1 MYADII
7 VDISHDKLDKT
18 FQYKIPDAMEGILEA
33 GMQVLIPFGGR
44 NRLITGYVVNI
55 TDTATFDAAR
65 LKEIDSIAQGKV
77 PIEGRMIKLAAF
89 IRQNY
94 GGSMNQALKT
104 VIPVKENVRLLEKK
118 SIRRTIG
125 LEEAKE
131 LLDGFEK
138 KHAVARARLM
148 ACLMEEEIMEYEL
161 VTRKLNISKSVIRYF
176 EEKGYICTETQ
187 AYYRN
192 PVKKQDRETKR
203 SVLNQAQQYIV
214 DCILEDYGKDIRR
227 TYLIK
232 GITGS
237 GKTEVYL
244 SVIEEVLAQG
254 KQVIMLIPEISLT
267 FQTVMRFYRRFGDVV
282 SIMNSR
288 LSKGERYDQ
297 FERAKKGLI
306 QIMIGP
312 RSALFTPFQN
322 LGLIVIDEEHESAYK
337 SENVPRYHALGVAE
351 ELAGMSHAS
360 VILGSA
366 TPSVDS
372 YYKALNGEYR
382 LFTLNER
389 AAADAALA
397 ETTVVDLKEELK
409 SGNRSIFSRKLKELI
424 EDRLRKK
431 QQTMLFINRR
441 GYFGLIS
448 CRSCGHVMKCPHC
461 DISLTSHN
469 NGKLV
474 CHYCGY
480 TVNMV
485 AECPECGSKYISALR
500 GGTQMVEDA
509 AAREFPQARVLR
521 MDTDTTRGKDGHEK
535 LLSAFAAGEA
545 DILVGTQMIVKG
557 HDYANVTLV
566 GILAADISLH
576 AGDYRAAE
584 RTFELLTQAS
594 GRAGRGQAKGEVVI
608 QAYDTDNF
616 AIETAAKQDYDEF
629 YHQEILYRTLL
640 DYPPVSN
647 MLLVKFSS
655 KNEEGLIKAVNTV
668 KITKEDVKIIGP
680 CDAALYKA
688 DDIFNKVL
696 YYKAE
701 AYKKLTEI
709 KDELEQFVR
718 DNADFKYVS
727 VQFDFNPMNVY

>member
-18 FQYKIPDAMEGILEA
+18 FQYKIPEAMEKKLLV
-33 GMQVLIPFGGR
+33 GMQVCVPFGRG
-44 NRLITGYVVNI
+44 NSLITGYVVNI
-55 TDTATFDAAR
+55 TDTAAYDVAR
-65 LKEIDSIAQGKV
+65 LKEIDSVVEGKI
-77 PIEGRMIKLAAF
+77 PIEGRMIKLASF
-89 IRQNY
+89 IRANY

-104 VIPVKENVRLLEKK
+104 VIPVKENVKLQEKK
-118 SIRRTIG
+118 SIHRNIRK
-125 LEEAKE
+125 EEAQE
-131 LLDGFEK
+131 LLTGFEK

-148 ACLMEEEIMEYEL
+148 ACLLEEEIIEYEL
-161 VTRKLNISKSVIRYF
+161 VTRKLNISGNVIKYF
-176 EEKGYICTETQ
+176 EEKGYIYIESESC
-187 AYYRN
+187 YRN
-192 PVKKQDRETKR
+192 PVKRQEQGEEHKE
-203 SVLNQAQQYIV
+203 LNPAQKYIV
-214 DCILEDYGKDIRR
+214 DSILEDYMKDIRK

-244 SVIEEVLAQG
+244 SVIEAVLAQG

-267 FQTVMRFYRRFGDVV
+267 FQTVMRFYKRFGDVV

-337 SENVPRYHALGVAE
+337 SENVPRYHAVGVAK
-351 ELAGMSHAS
+351 ELAKMCNAS

-372 YYKALNGEYR
+372 YYKALQGEYR

-389 AAADAALA
+389 AAADAVLPDV
-397 ETTVVDLKEELK
+397 TVVDLREELR
-409 SGNRSIFSRKLKELI
+409 SGNRSVFSGKLKELMK
-424 EDRLRKK
+424 DRLQKK

-441 GYFGLIS
+441 GYFGFIS

-461 DISLTSHN
+461 DVSLTSHKN
-469 NGKLV
+469 NKLM

-480 TVNMV
+480 TTHMV
-485 AECPECGSKYISALR
+485 EACPKCGSKYISTLR
-500 GGTQMVEDA
+500 GGTQMVEEA
-509 AAREFPQARVLR
+509 AAREFPGARILR

-535 LLSAFAAGEA
+535 ILSAFAAGEA

-576 AGDYRAAE
+576 ASDYRGAE

-594 GRAGRGQAKGEVVI
+594 GRAGRGKERGEVVI
-608 QAYDTDNF
+608 QTYDTEHF
-616 AIETAAKQDYDEF
+616 AIETAAKQDYEEF
-629 YHQEILYRTLL
+629 YNQEILYRTLL

-655 KNEEGLIKAVNTV
+655 GYEDKLIKAVNTV

-688 DDIFNKVL
+688 DDIYNKVL

-701 AYKKLTEI
+701 AYEKLTEI
-709 KDELEQFVR
+709 KDELERFVK
-718 DNADFKYVS
+718 DNEDFKYVS
-727 VQFDFNPMNVY
+727 VQFDFNPMNAY

>member
-18 FQYKIPDAMEGILEA
+18 FQYKIPGAMENKLEV
-33 GMQVLIPFGGR
+33 GMRVNIPFGSG
-44 NRLITGYVVNI
+44 NRRITGYVVNI
-55 TDTATFDAAR
+55 TDVAEYDVAR
-65 LKEIDSIAQGKV
+65 IKEIDSIVDEKIM
-77 PIEGRMIKLAAF
+77 IESRMIKLAAF
-89 IRQNY
+89 IRKNY

-104 VIPVKENVRLLEKK
+104 VIPVKESVKLREKK
-118 SIRRTIG
+118 SIHLNIAK
-125 LEEAKE
+125 EEAE
-131 LLDGFEK
+131 QLLQVFEK

-148 ACLMEEEIMEYEL
+148 QSLLEEEVIEYGL
-161 VTRKLNISKSVIRYF
+161 VTGKLNISQPVIRYF
-176 EEKGYICTETQ
+176 EEQGYIRTE
-187 AYYRN
+187 AEEYYRN
-192 PVKKQDRETKR
+192 PVKEQQREEIRKN
-203 SVLNQAQQYIV
+203 LNPAQKYIA
-214 DCILEDYGKDIRR
+214 DCILEDYRKDIRK

-244 SVIEEVLAQG
+244 AVIEAVLAQG
-254 KQVIMLIPEISLT
+254 KQVIMMIPEISLT
-267 FQTVMRFYRRFGDVV
+267 FQTVMRFYKRFGDVV

-312 RSALFTPFQN
+312 RSALFTPFPN

-337 SENVPRYHALGVAE
+337 SENVPRYHAVGVAE
-351 ELAGMSHAS
+351 ALAAMSHAS
-360 VILGSA
+360 LILGSA

-372 YYKALNGEYR
+372 YYKALRGEYK

-389 AAADAALA
+389 AAADAMLP
-397 ETTVVDLKEELK
+397 EVTVVDLKEELR
-409 SGNRSIFSRKLKELI
+409 SGNRSVFSRKLKALM

-441 GYFGLIS
+441 GYFGFIS

-461 DISLTSHN
+461 DVSLTSHKN
-469 NGKLV
+469 NKLM

-480 TVNMV
+480 TTDMV
-485 AECPECGSKYISALR
+485 LNCPECGSKYISTLR

-509 AAREFPQARVLR
+509 VVREFPGARVLR
-521 MDTDTTRGKDGHEK
+521 MDTDTTRGRDGHEK
-535 LLSAFAAGEA
+535 ILAAFAAGEA

-557 HDYANVTLV
+557 HDYANVTLM

-576 AGDYRAAE
+576 ASDYRAAE

-594 GRAGRGQAKGEVVI
+594 GRAGRGQEKGEVVI
-608 QAYDTDNF
+608 QAYDTENF

-629 YHQEILYRTLL
+629 YNQEILYRTLL

-655 KNEEGLIKAVNTV
+655 KYEERLIKAVNTV

-688 DDIFNKVL
+688 DDIYNKVL

-701 AYKKLTEI
+701 EYTKLTGI
-709 KDELEQFVR
+709 KDELEQFVH
-718 DNADFKYVS
+718 DNEDFKYVS
-727 VQFDFNPMNVY
+727 VQFDFNPMNAY

>member
-18 FQYKIPDAMEGILEA
+18 FQYIIPEAMEDRLMV
-33 GMQVLIPFGGR
+33 GMQVCVPFGRG
-44 NRLITGYVVNI
+44 NHLITGYVVNI
-55 TDTATFDAAR
+55 TDTAAYDVTR
-65 LKEIDSIAQGKV
+65 LKEIDSVVEGKI
-77 PIEGRMIKLAAF
+77 PIEGRMIKLASF
-89 IRQNY
+89 IRANY

-104 VIPVKENVRLLEKK
+104 VIPVKENVRLKEKK
-118 SIRRTIG
+118 SIHRNIG
-125 LEEAKE
+125 TKEAQE
-131 LLDGFEK
+131 LLAGFEK

-148 ACLMEEEIMEYEL
+148 ASLLEEEIIEYEL
-161 VTRKLNISKSVIRYF
+161 VTGKLNISGTVIKYF
-176 EEKGYICTETQ
+176 EEKGYIYIEAESC
-187 AYYRN
+187 YRN
-192 PVKKQDRETKR
+192 PVKRQEKEEEQRE
-203 SVLNQAQQYIV
+203 LNPAQKYIV
-214 DCILEDYGKDIRR
+214 DCILEDYEKDIRK

-244 SVIEEVLAQG
+244 SVIEAVLAQG

-267 FQTVMRFYRRFGDVV
+267 FQTVMRFYKRFGDVV
-282 SIMNSR
+282 AIMNSR

-312 RSALFTPFQN
+312 RSALFTPFPN

-337 SENVPRYHALGVAE
+337 SENVPRYHAVGVAR
-351 ELAGMSHAS
+351 ELAAFCNAS

-372 YYKALNGEYR
+372 YYKALCGEYR

-389 AAADAALA
+389 AVEDAALPDV
-397 ETTVVDLKEELK
+397 TVVDLKEELK
-409 SGNRSIFSRKLKELI
+409 SGNRSVFSRKLQELI
-424 EDRLRKK
+424 RDRLRKK

-441 GYFGLIS
+441 GYFGFIS

-461 DISLTSHN
+461 DVSLTSHKN
-469 NGKLV
+469 NKLV

-480 TVNMV
+480 TTAMV
-485 AECPECGSKYISALR
+485 QNCPQCGSKYISALR
-500 GGTQMVEDA
+500 GGTQMVEEA
-509 AAREFPQARVLR
+509 AAREFPEARILR
-521 MDTDTTRGKDGHEK
+521 MDMDTTKGKDGHEK
-535 LLSAFAAGEA
+535 ILSAFAAGEA

-576 AGDYRAAE
+576 ASDYRAAE
-584 RTFELLTQAS
+584 RTFQLLTQAS
-594 GRAGRGQAKGEVVI
+594 GRAGRGSEKGEVII
-608 QAYDTDNF
+608 QAYDTENF

-629 YHQEILYRTLL
+629 YNQEILYRTLL

-655 KNEEGLIKAVNTV
+655 KYEERLIKAVNTV

-688 DDIFNKVL
+688 DDIYNKVL

-701 AYKKLTEI
+701 AYETLTGI
-709 KDELEQFVR
+709 KDELEQFAK
-718 DNADFKYVS
+718 DNEDFRYVS
-727 VQFDFNPMNVY
+727 VQFDFNPMNAY

>member
-18 FQYKIPDAMEGILEA
+18 FQYQVPASLTEQVTV
-33 GMQVLIPFGGR
+33 GMQVNVPFGRG
-44 NRLITGYVVNI
+44 NHLITGYVVNL
-55 TDTATFDAAR
+55 TETAAFDVAR
-65 LKEIDSIAQGKV
+65 MKEIHSVIEGKI
-77 PIEGRMIKLAAF
+77 PIESRMIRLASF
-89 IRQNY
+89 IRANY

-104 VIPVKENVRLLEKK
+104 VIPVKESVRAREKK
-118 SIRRTIG
+118 SVRLNIPK
-125 LEEAKE
+125 EEAEK
-131 LLDGFEK
+131 LLLEFEK
-138 KHAVARARLM
+138 KHAAARARLM
-148 ACLMEEEIMEYEL
+148 KSLIEEEIIEYEL
-161 VTRKLNISKSVIRYF
+161 VTGKLNISGAVLRYF
-176 EEKGYICTETQ
+176 EERGFIRTERE
-187 AYYRN
+187 ALYRN
-192 PVKKQDRETKR
+192 PVKEQEREELRKT
-203 SVLNQAQQYIV
+203 LNQEQQYIS
-214 DCILEDYGKDIRR
+214 DCILEDYGRGIYK

-244 SVIEEVLAQG
+244 SVIEEVLSRG

-267 FQTVMRFYRRFGDVV
+267 FQTVMRFYKRFGDVV
-282 SIMNSR
+282 AIMHSR

-312 RSALFTPFQN
+312 RSALFTPFPN

-337 SENVPRYHALGVAE
+337 SENVPRYHAVGVAK
-351 ELAGMSHAS
+351 ELAAMCGAS

-372 YYKALNGEYR
+372 YYRALRGEYR
-382 LFTLNER
+382 LFTLNAR
-389 AAADAALA
+389 AAEDAALP
-397 ETTVVDLKEELK
+397 EVTVVDLKEELK
-409 SGNRSIFSRKLKELI
+409 NGNRSIFSNKLTELI
-424 EDRLRKK
+424 RDRLRKK

-448 CRSCGHVMKCPHC
+448 CRSCGHVIKCPHC
-461 DISLTSHN
+461 DISLTSHKN
-469 NGKLV
+469 NRLV

-480 TVNMV
+480 TTAMV
-485 AECPECGSKYISALR
+485 QNCPKCGSKYISALR
-500 GGTQMVEDA
+500 GGTQMVEEA
-509 AAREFPQARVLR
+509 AVKAFPEAKILR
-521 MDTDTTRGKDGHEK
+521 MDTDTTKGKDGHEK
-535 LLSAFAAGEA
+535 ILAAFAAGEA

-557 HDYANVTLV
+557 HDYANVTLM

-584 RTFELLTQAS
+584 RTFELLTQAA
-594 GRAGRGQAKGEVVI
+594 GRAGRGGERGEVVI
-608 QAYDTDNF
+608 QAYDTENF

-629 YHQEILYRTLL
+629 YSQEILYRTLL

-655 KNEEGLIKAVNTV
+655 RYEERLIKAVNTV
-668 KITKEDVKIIGP
+668 KITKENVKIIGP

-688 DDIFNKVL
+688 DDIYNKVL

-701 AYKKLTEI
+701 AYETLTGI
-709 KDELEQFVR
+709 KDELERFAKE
-718 DNADFKYVS
+718 NEDFKYVS
-727 VQFDFNPMNVY
+727 VQFDFNPMNAY

>member
-18 FQYKIPDAMEGILEA
+18 FQYVIPEAMEEILEV
-33 GMQVLIPFGGR
+33 GMRVNIPFGKG
-44 NRLITGYVVNI
+44 NRMITGYVVNI
-55 TDTATFDAAR
+55 TDIAEYDVRR
-65 LKEIDSIAQGKV
+65 LKEIDSVTDSKIL
-77 PIEGRMIKLAAF
+77 IESRMIKLASF
-89 IRQNY
+89 IRKNY

-104 VIPVKENVRLLEKK
+104 VIPVKESVRHREKK
-118 SIRRTIG
+118 SIHLNITK
-125 LEEAKE
+125 EEAEKL
-131 LLDGFEK
+131 LLDFEK
-138 KHAVARARLM
+138 KHAAARARLM
-148 ACLMEEEIMEYEL
+148 KHLIEEEIIEYEL
-161 VTRKLNISKSVIRYF
+161 VTGKLNISLPVIRYF
-176 EEKGYICTETQ
+176 EEQGYIRTEKEE
-187 AYYRN
+187 YYRN
-192 PVKKQDRETKR
+192 PVKKQEREEIKKI
-203 SVLNQAQQYIV
+203 LNPSQKYIV
-214 DCILEDYGKDIRR
+214 DCILEDYGKDIHK

-237 GKTEVYL
+237 GKTEVYMA
-244 SVIEEVLAQG
+244 VIEEVLAQG

-267 FQTVMRFYRRFGDVV
+267 FQTVMRFYKRFGDVV

-297 FERAKKGLI
+297 YERARKGLI

-322 LGLIVIDEEHESAYK
+322 LGLIVIDEEHENAYK
-337 SENVPRYHALGVAE
+337 SENVPRYHAVGIAK
-351 ELAGMSHAS
+351 ELARMNNAS

-366 TPSVDS
+366 TPSVES
-372 YYKALNGEYR
+372 CYKALNGEYR
-382 LFTLNER
+382 LFALNER
-389 AAADAALA
+389 AADAELPRV
-397 ETTVVDLKEELK
+397 TVVDLKEELK
-409 SGNRSIFSRKLKELI
+409 NGNRSIFSRKLRELM
-424 EDRLRKK
+424 EDRLKKK

-461 DISLTSHN
+461 DISLTSHK

-480 TVNMV
+480 TTDM
-485 AECPECGSKYISALR
+485 AAKCPECGSKYISALR

-509 AAREFPQARVLR
+509 IIREFPQARVLR
-521 MDTDTTRGKDGHEK
+521 MDTDTTRGKEGHEK
-535 LLSAFAAGEA
+535 VLSAFAAGEA

-584 RTFELLTQAS
+584 RTFQLLTQAS
-594 GRAGRGQAKGEVVI
+594 GRAGRGKEKGEVVI
-608 QAYDTDNF
+608 QAYDTENF

-629 YHQEILYRTLL
+629 YNQEILYRTLL
-640 DYPPVSN
+640 DYPPISN
-647 MLLVKFSS
+647 MLMAKFSS
-655 KNEEGLIKAVNTV
+655 KYEEKLIKAVNTV
-668 KITKEDVKIIGP
+668 KITDDDVKIIGP

-688 DDIFNKVL
+688 DDIYNKVI
-696 YYKAE
+696 YYKAGN
-701 AYKKLTEI
+701 YDKLTGI
-709 KDELEQFVR
+709 KDKLERFVK
-718 DNADFKYVS
+718 DNEDFRYVS
-727 VQFDFNPMNVY
+727 LQFDFNPMNAY

>member
-18 FQYKIPDAMEGILEA
+18 FQYVIPAAMEEVLEV
-33 GMQVLIPFGGR
+33 GMRVNIPFGRG
-44 NRLITGYVVNI
+44 NRMITGYVVNI
-55 TDTATFDAAR
+55 TDVAEYDVER
-65 LKEIDSIAQGKV
+65 LKEIGSIADEKIL
-77 PIEGRMIKLAAF
+77 IESKMIKLASF
-89 IRQNY
+89 IRKNY

-104 VIPVKENVRLLEKK
+104 VIPVKESVRLKEKK
-118 SIRRTIG
+118 SIHLNITK
-125 LEEAKE
+125 EEAGQL
-131 LLDGFEK
+131 LLDFEK
-138 KHAVARARLM
+138 KHAAARARLM
-148 ACLMEEEIMEYEL
+148 KNLMEEEVIEYEL
-161 VTRKLNISKSVIRYF
+161 VTGKLNISQPVIQYF
-176 EEKGYICTETQ
+176 NEQGYIRIEKEE
-187 AYYRN
+187 YYRN
-192 PVKKQDRETKR
+192 PVKKQEREEIRKI
-203 SVLNQAQQYIV
+203 LNPSQKYIV
-214 DCILEDYGKDIRR
+214 DCILEDYEKDIHR

-237 GKTEVYL
+237 GKTEVYM

-267 FQTVMRFYRRFGDVV
+267 FQTVMRFYKRFGDVV
-282 SIMNSR
+282 SIMHSR

-297 FERAKKGLI
+297 YERARKGLI

-337 SENVPRYHALGVAE
+337 SENVPRYHAVGVAE
-351 ELAGMSHAS
+351 ELAEMNNAS

-366 TPSVDS
+366 TPSVES
-372 YYKALNGEYR
+372 NYKALNGEYR

-389 AAADAALA
+389 AADAKLP
-397 ETTVVDLKEELK
+397 EVTVVDLKEELK
-409 SGNRSIFSRKLKELI
+409 NGNRSIFSRRLRELMK
-424 EDRLRKK
+424 DRLEKR

-448 CRSCGHVMKCPHC
+448 CRSCGHVIKCPHC
-461 DISLTSHN
+461 DISLTSHKS
-469 NGKLV
+469 GKLV

-480 TVNMV
+480 TTDMV
-485 AECPECGSKYISALR
+485 AKCPECGSAYISALR
-500 GGTQMVEDA
+500 GGTQMVEEA
-509 AAREFPQARVLR
+509 IAREFPKARVLR
-521 MDTDTTRGKDGHEK
+521 MDTDTTKGKEGHEK
-535 LLSAFAAGEA
+535 ILSAFAAGDA

-584 RTFELLTQAS
+584 RTFQLLTQAS
-594 GRAGRGQAKGEVVI
+594 GRAGRGQEKGEVVI
-608 QAYDTDNF
+608 QAYDTGNF

-629 YHQEILYRTLL
+629 YNQEILYRTLL

-647 MLLVKFSS
+647 MLMAKFSS
-655 KNEEGLIKAVNTV
+655 KYEEKLIKAVNTV

-688 DDIFNKVL
+688 DDIYNKVI
-696 YYKAE
+696 YYKAGN
-701 AYKKLTEI
+701 YDKLTGI
-709 KDELEQFVR
+709 KDELEQFVK
-718 DNADFKYVS
+718 DNEDFRYVS
-727 VQFDFNPMNVY
+727 LQFDFNPMNAY

>member
-18 FQYKIPDAMEGILEA
+18 FQYVIPAAMEQILEV
-33 GMQVLIPFGGR
+33 GMRVNIPFGRG
-44 NRLITGYVVNI
+44 NRRITGYVVNI
-55 TDTATFDAAR
+55 TDVAEYDVER
-65 LKEIDSIAQGKV
+65 LKEIDSIVDEKIL
-77 PIEGRMIKLAAF
+77 IESRMIKLAAF
-89 IRQNY
+89 IRKNY

-104 VIPVKENVRLLEKK
+104 VIPVKESVRPREKK
-118 SIRRTIG
+118 SIHLNITK
-125 LEEAKE
+125 EEAE
-131 LLDGFEK
+131 QLLLGFEK
-138 KHAVARARLM
+138 KHAAARARLM
-148 ACLMEEEIMEYEL
+148 KNLMEEEIIEYEL
-161 VTRKLNISKSVIRYF
+161 VTGKLNISQQVIRYF
-176 EEKGYICTETQ
+176 EEQGYIRTEKEE
-187 AYYRN
+187 YYRN
-192 PVKKQDRETKR
+192 PVKKQEREEIRKI
-203 SVLNQAQQYIV
+203 LNPSQKYIV
-214 DCILEDYGKDIRR
+214 DCILEDYGKDIHK

-237 GKTEVYL
+237 GKTEVYMA
-244 SVIEEVLAQG
+244 VIEEVLAQG

-267 FQTVMRFYRRFGDVV
+267 FQTVMRFYKRFGDVV

-297 FERAKKGLI
+297 YERARKGFI

-322 LGLIVIDEEHESAYK
+322 LGLIVIDEEHENAYK
-337 SENVPRYHALGVAE
+337 SENVPRYHAVGVAE
-351 ELAGMSHAS
+351 ELARMNHAS

-366 TPSVDS
+366 TPSVES
-372 YYKALNGEYR
+372 CYKALNGEYR

-389 AAADAALA
+389 AADAKLP
-397 ETTVVDLKEELK
+397 EVTVVDLKEELK
-409 SGNRSIFSRKLKELI
+409 NGNRSIFSRKLRELM

-441 GYFGLIS
+441 GYFGFIS

-461 DISLTSHN
+461 DISLTSHK

-480 TVNMV
+480 TTDMV
-485 AECPECGSKYISALR
+485 AKCPKCDSKYISALR
-500 GGTQMVEDA
+500 GGTQMVEEA
-509 AAREFPQARVLR
+509 IAREFPQARVLR
-521 MDTDTTRGKDGHEK
+521 MDTDTTKGKDGHEK
-535 LLSAFAAGEA
+535 ILSAFAAGDA

-584 RTFELLTQAS
+584 RTFQLLTQAS
-594 GRAGRGQAKGEVVI
+594 GRAGRGQEKGEVVI
-608 QAYDTDNF
+608 QAYDTENF

-629 YHQEILYRTLL
+629 YNQEILYRTLL

-647 MLLVKFSS
+647 MLMAKFSS
-655 KNEEGLIKAVNTV
+655 KYEEKLIKAVNTV

-688 DDIFNKVL
+688 DDIYNKVI
-696 YYKAE
+696 YYKAGN
-701 AYKKLTEI
+701 YDKLTGI
-709 KDELEQFVR
+709 KDELEQFVK
-718 DNADFKYVS
+718 DNEDFRYVS
-727 VQFDFNPMNVY
+727 LQFDFNPMNAY

>member
-18 FQYKIPDAMEGILEA
+18 FQYVIPAAMEEVLEV
-33 GMQVLIPFGGR
+33 GMRVNIPFGRG
-44 NRLITGYVVNI
+44 NRMITGYVVNI
-55 TDTATFDAAR
+55 TDAAEYDVER
-65 LKEIDSIAQGKV
+65 LKEIGSIVDEKIL
-77 PIEGRMIKLAAF
+77 IESKMIKLASF
-89 IRQNY
+89 IRKNY

-104 VIPVKENVRLLEKK
+104 VIPVKESVRFREKK
-118 SIRRTIG
+118 SIHLNITK
-125 LEEAKE
+125 EEAGQL
-131 LLDGFEK
+131 LLDFEK
-138 KHAVARARLM
+138 KHAAARARLM
-148 ACLMEEEIMEYEL
+148 KNLMEEEVIEYEL
-161 VTRKLNISKSVIRYF
+161 VTGKLNISRQVIQYF
-176 EEKGYICTETQ
+176 NEQGYIRIEKEE
-187 AYYRN
+187 YYRN
-192 PVKKQDRETKR
+192 PVKKQEREEIRKI
-203 SVLNQAQQYIV
+203 LNPSQKYIV
-214 DCILEDYGKDIRR
+214 DCILEDYEKDIHK

-237 GKTEVYL
+237 GKTEVYM

-267 FQTVMRFYRRFGDVV
+267 FQTVMRFYKRFGDVV
-282 SIMNSR
+282 SIMHSR

-297 FERAKKGLI
+297 YERARKGLT

-312 RSALFTPFQN
+312 RSALFTPFPN

-337 SENVPRYHALGVAE
+337 SENVPRYHAVGVAE
-351 ELAGMSHAS
+351 ELAEMNNAS

-366 TPSVDS
+366 TPSVES
-372 YYKALNGEYR
+372 NYKALNGEYR

-389 AAADAALA
+389 AADAKLP
-397 ETTVVDLKEELK
+397 EVTVVDLKEELK
-409 SGNRSIFSRKLKELI
+409 NGNRSIFSRKLRELMK
-424 EDRLRKK
+424 DRLKK
-431 QQTMLFINRR
+431 RQQTMLFINRR

-448 CRSCGHVMKCPHC
+448 CRSCGHVIKCPHC
-461 DISLTSHN
+461 DISLTSHK

-480 TVNMV
+480 TTDMV
-485 AECPECGSKYISALR
+485 VKCPECGSAYISALR
-500 GGTQMVEDA
+500 GGTQMVEEA
-509 AAREFPQARVLR
+509 IAREFPKARVLR
-521 MDTDTTRGKDGHEK
+521 MDTDTTKGKEGHEK
-535 LLSAFAAGEA
+535 ILSAFAAGDA

-584 RTFELLTQAS
+584 RTFQLLTQAS
-594 GRAGRGQAKGEVVI
+594 GRAGRGHEKGEVVI
-608 QAYDTDNF
+608 QAYDTGNF

-629 YHQEILYRTLL
+629 YNQEILYRTLL

-647 MLLVKFSS
+647 MLMAKFSS
-655 KNEEGLIKAVNTV
+655 KYEEKLIKAVNTV

-688 DDIFNKVL
+688 DDIYNKVI
-696 YYKAE
+696 YYKAGN
-701 AYKKLTEI
+701 YDKLTGI
-709 KDELEQFVR
+709 KDELEQFVK
-718 DNADFKYVS
+718 DNEAFRYVS
-727 VQFDFNPMNVY
+727 LQFDFNPMNAY

>member
-18 FQYKIPDAMEGILEA
+18 FQYIIPEAMEDRLMV
-33 GMQVLIPFGGR
+33 GMQVCVPFGRG
-44 NRLITGYVVNI
+44 NHLITGYVVNI
-55 TDTATFDAAR
+55 TDTAAYDVTR
-65 LKEIDSIAQGKV
+65 LKEIDSVVEGKI
-77 PIEGRMIKLAAF
+77 PIEGRMIKLASF
-89 IRQNY
+89 IRANY

-104 VIPVKENVRLLEKK
+104 VIPVKENVRLKEKK
-118 SIRRTIG
+118 SIHRNIG
-125 LEEAKE
+125 KEEAQE
-131 LLDGFEK
+131 LLAGFEK

-148 ACLMEEEIMEYEL
+148 ASLLEEEIIEYEL
-161 VTRKLNISKSVIRYF
+161 VTGKLNISGTVIKYF
-176 EEKGYICTETQ
+176 EENGYIYIEAESC
-187 AYYRN
+187 YRN
-192 PVKKQDRETKR
+192 PVKRQEKEEEQRE
-203 SVLNQAQQYIV
+203 LNPAQKYIV
-214 DCILEDYGKDIRR
+214 DCILEDYEKDIRK

-244 SVIEEVLAQG
+244 SVIEAVLAQG

-267 FQTVMRFYRRFGDVV
+267 FQTVMRFYKRFGDVV

-288 LSKGERYDQ
+288 LSKGERYDR

-312 RSALFTPFQN
+312 RSALFTPFPD

-337 SENVPRYHALGVAE
+337 SENVPRYHAAGVAK
-351 ELAGMSHAS
+351 ELARMCNAS

-372 YYKALNGEYR
+372 YYKALQGEYR

-389 AAADAALA
+389 AAADAVLPDV
-397 ETTVVDLKEELK
+397 TVVDLREELR
-409 SGNRSIFSRKLKELI
+409 SGNRSVFSRKLRELMK
-424 EDRLRKK
+424 DRLQKK

-441 GYFGLIS
+441 GYFGFIS
-448 CRSCGHVMKCPHC
+448 CRNCGHVMKCPHC
-461 DISLTSHN
+461 DVSLTSHKDN
-469 NGKLV
+469 RLM

-480 TVNMV
+480 TTDMV
-485 AECPECGSKYISALR
+485 EKCPKCGSKYISALR
-500 GGTQMVEDA
+500 GGTQMVEEA
-509 AAREFPQARVLR
+509 AAREFPGARILR
-521 MDTDTTRGKDGHEK
+521 MDTDTTKGRDGHEK
-535 LLSAFAAGEA
+535 ILSAFAAGEA

-594 GRAGRGQAKGEVVI
+594 GRAGRGQERGEVVI
-608 QAYDTDNF
+608 QTYDTEHF

-629 YHQEILYRTLL
+629 YNQEILYRTLL

-655 KNEEGLIKAVNTV
+655 GHEEKLIKAVNTV

-688 DDIFNKVL
+688 DDIYNKVL

-701 AYKKLTEI
+701 AYEKLTEI
-709 KDELEQFVR
+709 KDELEQFVK
-718 DNADFKYVS
+718 DNEDFKYVS
-727 VQFDFNPMNVY
+727 VQFDFNPMNAY

>member
-18 FQYKIPDAMEGILEA
+18 FQYRIPKALETRLA
-33 GMQVLIPFGGR
+33 VGMQVNVPFGRG
-44 NRLITGYVVNI
+44 NHLITGYVVNI
-55 TDTATFDAAR
+55 TDTAAFDVLR
-65 LKEIDSIAQGKV
+65 MKEIDSVVEGKI
-77 PIEGRMIKLAAF
+77 PIESRMIRLASF
-89 IRQNY
+89 IRANY

-104 VIPVKENVRLLEKK
+104 VIPVKESVRAQEKK
-118 SIRRTIG
+118 SICLNIEK
-125 LEEAKE
+125 EEARQ
-131 LLDGFEK
+131 LLAEFEK

-148 ACLMEEEIMEYEL
+148 RSLIEEEVIGYEL
-161 VTRKLNISKSVIRYF
+161 VTGKLNISGTVIRYF
-176 EEKGYICTETQ
+176 EEQGFIRTETEE
-187 AYYRN
+187 YYRN
-192 PVKKQDRETKR
+192 PVKEQDRTEIRKT
-203 SVLNQAQQYIV
+203 LNQEQRYIA
-214 DCILEDYGKDIRR
+214 DCILEDYDRGIRK
-227 TYLIK
+227 TYLMK

-244 SVIEEVLAQG
+244 SVIEAVLAQG

-267 FQTVMRFYRRFGDVV
+267 FQTVMRFYKRFGDVV
-282 SIMNSR
+282 AIMNSR

-312 RSALFTPFQN
+312 RSALFTPFPN

-337 SENVPRYHALGVAE
+337 SENVPRYHAVGVAR
-351 ELAGMSHAS
+351 ELAAFCNAS

-372 YYKALNGEYR
+372 YYKALRGEYR

-389 AAADAALA
+389 AVEDAALPDV
-397 ETTVVDLKEELK
+397 TVVDLKEELK
-409 SGNRSIFSRKLKELI
+409 SGNRSVFSRKLQELI
-424 EDRLRKK
+424 RDRLRKK

-441 GYFGLIS
+441 GYFGFIS

-461 DISLTSHN
+461 DVSLTSHKN
-469 NGKLV
+469 NKLV

-480 TVNMV
+480 TTAMV
-485 AECPECGSKYISALR
+485 QNCPQCGSKYISALR
-500 GGTQMVEDA
+500 GGTQMVEEA
-509 AAREFPQARVLR
+509 AAREFPEARILR
-521 MDTDTTRGKDGHEK
+521 MDMDTTKGKDGHEK
-535 LLSAFAAGEA
+535 ILSAFAAGEA

-576 AGDYRAAE
+576 ASDYRAAE
-584 RTFELLTQAS
+584 RTFQLLTQAS
-594 GRAGRGQAKGEVVI
+594 GRAGRGSEKGEVII
-608 QAYDTDNF
+608 QAYDMENF

-629 YHQEILYRTLL
+629 YNQEILYRTLL

-655 KNEEGLIKAVNTV
+655 KYEERLIKAVNTV

-688 DDIFNKVL
+688 DDIYNKVL

-701 AYKKLTEI
+701 AYETLTGI
-709 KDELEQFVR
+709 KDELEQFAK
-718 DNADFKYVS
+718 DNEDFRYVS
-727 VQFDFNPMNVY
+727 VQFDFNPMNAY

>member
-18 FQYKIPDAMEGILEA
+18 FQYVIPAAMEEVLEV
-33 GMQVLIPFGGR
+33 GMRVNIPFGRG
-44 NRLITGYVVNI
+44 NRMITGYVVNI
-55 TDTATFDAAR
+55 TDAAEYDVER
-65 LKEIDSIAQGKV
+65 LKEIGSIVDEKIL
-77 PIEGRMIKLAAF
+77 IESKMIKLASF
-89 IRQNY
+89 IRKNY

-104 VIPVKENVRLLEKK
+104 VIPVKESVRLKEKK
-118 SIRRTIG
+118 SIHLNITK
-125 LEEAKE
+125 EEAGQL
-131 LLDGFEK
+131 LLDFEK
-138 KHAVARARLM
+138 KHAAARARLM
-148 ACLMEEEIMEYEL
+148 KNLMEEEVIEYEL
-161 VTRKLNISKSVIRYF
+161 VTGKLNISRQVIQYF
-176 EEKGYICTETQ
+176 NEQGYIRIEKEE
-187 AYYRN
+187 YYRN
-192 PVKKQDRETKR
+192 PVKKQEREEIRKI
-203 SVLNQAQQYIV
+203 LNPSQKYIV
-214 DCILEDYGKDIRR
+214 DCILEDYEKDIHK

-237 GKTEVYL
+237 GKTEVYM

-267 FQTVMRFYRRFGDVV
+267 FQTVMRFYKRFGDVV
-282 SIMNSR
+282 SIMHSR

-297 FERAKKGLI
+297 YERARKGLI

-312 RSALFTPFQN
+312 RSALFTPFPN

-337 SENVPRYHALGVAE
+337 SENVPRYHAVGVAE
-351 ELAGMSHAS
+351 ELAEMNNAS

-366 TPSVDS
+366 TPSVES
-372 YYKALNGEYR
+372 NYKALNGEYR

-389 AAADAALA
+389 AADAKLP
-397 ETTVVDLKEELK
+397 EVTVVDLKEELK
-409 SGNRSIFSRKLKELI
+409 NGNRSIFSRKLRELMK
-424 EDRLRKK
+424 DRLKK
-431 QQTMLFINRR
+431 RQQTMLFINRR

-448 CRSCGHVMKCPHC
+448 CRSCGHVIKCPHC
-461 DISLTSHN
+461 DISLTSHK

-480 TVNMV
+480 TTDMV
-485 AECPECGSKYISALR
+485 VKCPECGSAYIGALR
-500 GGTQMVEDA
+500 GGTQMVEEA
-509 AAREFPQARVLR
+509 IAREFPKARVLR
-521 MDTDTTRGKDGHEK
+521 MDTDTTKGKEGHEK
-535 LLSAFAAGEA
+535 ILSAFAAGDA

-584 RTFELLTQAS
+584 RTFQLLTQAS
-594 GRAGRGQAKGEVVI
+594 GRAGRGHEKGEVVI
-608 QAYDTDNF
+608 QAYDTGNF

-629 YHQEILYRTLL
+629 YNQEILYRTLL

-647 MLLVKFSS
+647 MLMAKFSS
-655 KNEEGLIKAVNTV
+655 KYEEKLIKAVNTV

-688 DDIFNKVL
+688 DDIYNKVI
-696 YYKAE
+696 YYKAGN
-701 AYKKLTEI
+701 YDKLTGI
-709 KDELEQFVR
+709 KDELEQFVK
-718 DNADFKYVS
+718 DNEAFRYVS
-727 VQFDFNPMNVY
+727 LQFDFNPMNAY

>member
-18 FQYKIPDAMEGILEA
+18 FQYQVPAALAERLVV
-33 GMQVLIPFGGR
+33 GMQVNVPFGRG
-44 NRLITGYVVNI
+44 NRLITGYIVNL
-55 TDTATFDAAR
+55 TDTAEFDTAR
-65 LKEIDSIAQGKV
+65 MKEIHSVAEGKV
-77 PIEGRMIKLAAF
+77 PIGSRMIRLASF
-89 IRQNY
+89 IRANY

-104 VIPVKENVRLLEKK
+104 VIPVKESVKAREKK
-118 SIRRTIG
+118 SIHLNIPK
-125 LEEAKE
+125 EEAKQ
-131 LLDGFEK
+131 LLSEFEK
-138 KHAVARARLM
+138 KHAAARARLM
-148 ACLMEEEIMEYEL
+148 KSLIEEEIIEYEL
-161 VTRKLNISKSVIRYF
+161 VTGKLNISGVVLRYF
-176 EEKGYICTETQ
+176 EEQGFIRTEREEL
-187 AYYRN
+187 YRN
-192 PVKKQDRETKR
+192 PVKEQEREELRKT
-203 SVLNQAQQYIV
+203 LNQEQRYIT
-214 DCILEDYGKDIRR
+214 DCILDDYGRGIYK

-244 SVIEEVLAQG
+244 SVIEAVLSQG
-254 KQVIMLIPEISLT
+254 KQAIMLIPEISLT
-267 FQTVMRFYRRFGDVV
+267 FQTVMRFYKRFGDVV
-282 SIMNSR
+282 AIMHSR

-312 RSALFTPFQN
+312 RSALFTPFPN
-322 LGLIVIDEEHESAYK
+322 LGLIVIDEEHEGAYK
-337 SENVPRYHALGVAE
+337 SENVPRYHAVGVAK
-351 ELAGMSHAS
+351 ELAALCNAS

-372 YYKALNGEYR
+372 YYRALRGEYR
-382 LFTLNER
+382 LLTLNER
-389 AAADAALA
+389 AAVDAALPDV
-397 ETTVVDLKEELK
+397 TVVDLKEELK
-409 SGNRSIFSRKLKELI
+409 NGNRSIFSRKLQELI
-424 EDRLRKK
+424 KDRLRKK

-448 CRSCGHVMKCPHC
+448 CRSCGHVIKCPHC
-461 DISLTSHN
+461 DISLTSHKN
-469 NGKLV
+469 NRLV

-480 TVNMV
+480 TTAMV
-485 AECPECGSKYISALR
+485 QTCPQCGSKYISALR
-500 GGTQMVEDA
+500 GGTQMVEEA
-509 AAREFPQARVLR
+509 AVRAFPEAKILR
-521 MDTDTTRGKDGHEK
+521 MDTDTTKGKDGHEK
-535 LLSAFAAGEA
+535 ILAAFAAGEA

-584 RTFELLTQAS
+584 RTFQLLTQAA
-594 GRAGRGQAKGEVVI
+594 GRAGRGSERGEVVI
-608 QAYDTDNF
+608 QAYDTENF

-629 YHQEILYRTLL
+629 YNQEILYRTLL

-655 KNEEGLIKAVNTV
+655 RYEERLIKAVNTV
-668 KITKEDVKIIGP
+668 KITKENVTIIGP

-701 AYKKLTEI
+701 AYETLTGI
-709 KDELEQFVR
+709 KDELEQFAK
-718 DNADFKYVS
+718 DNDDFQYVS
-727 VQFDFNPMNVY
+727 VQFDFNPMNAY